1 MNLLV
6 KIVFVI
12 VALRIAPLM
21 TIGVACMY
29 ANMGWFGNLI
39 GTILFIGGIIH
50 MAAKFSD

>member
-29 ANMGWFGNLI
+29 ANLGWFGDFI

-50 MAAKFSD
+50 MTSKFGD

>member
-29 ANMGWFGNLI
+29 ANLGWFGDFI

-50 MAAKFSD
+50 MAAKFGD

>member
-29 ANMGWFGNLI
+29 ANLGWFGNFI